1 MGGTETPLGIN
12 NSQGNTMNKT
22 KSICA
27 LGAISLA
34 AAAAVAQD
42 RPNIVMI
49 MADDLGYGDI
59 SCYGSTLAKTP
70 NLDKLAV
77 EGVRFTDFHS
87 NGPVCSPTRAALF
100 TGLYQQRTTITAV
113 INASNNR
120 DHGMPTDIRT
130 MPQEMKELGY
140 KTALFGKWHL
150 GIPERFNPSRRGFD
164 VFKGFLAG
172 NIDYHNHL
180 DREGNLDWH
189 QQTELKD
196 EKGYITELM
205 TNHALD
211 YIDENKDNPFLLAI
225 MHGAPHLPYQ
235 GPTDK
240 GLRIPNTPFGKQ
252 PKNLPNRDIKQIY
265 KEMIES
271 MDKEIGKVVAKLDQH
286 NLRKN
291 TLIVFCADNGQ
302 TGPGSSGGLKGKK
315 SSINEGGHRVAGIFN
330 WPGKIKPQVSKA
342 TAMTMDLMP
351 TFLDMAGA
359 ESLDKYNLDGISLL
373 PLLTQSQPL
382 PKRYTFWEYKGKK
395 AVRDGNWKLII
406 SGKKM
411 ELYDLGKDLGE
422 KKNVSGE
429 YPEKVQNMSKAI
441 NEWYAEVSPK
451 KSHQGEPK
459 KKGRKSKKSK
469 K

>member
-1 MGGTETPLGIN
+1 MNFSNNFTALITTACTAATLTSRTE
-12 NSQGNTMNKT
+12 SSK
-22 KSICA
+22 
-27 LGAISLA
+27 
-34 AAAAVAQD
+34 
-42 RPNIVMI
+42 PNIVMI

-59 SCYGSTLAKTP
+59 SCYGGTLANTP
-70 NLDKLAV
+70 NLDKLAE

-100 TGLYQQRTTITAV
+100 TGLYQQRTGITSV

-120 DHGMPTDIRT
+120 DHGMPTDIPT
-130 MPQEMKELGY
+130 MPQAMKKLGY
-140 KTALFGKWHL
+140 STALFGKWHL

-164 VFKGFLAG
+164 TFKGFLAG

-205 TNHALD
+205 TKHALN
-211 YIDENKDNPFLLAI
+211 YIDQNKDTPFLLAI

-240 GLRIPNTPFGKQ
+240 GLRLANTPFNKQ
-252 PKNLPNRDIKQIY
+252 PKNLPDRDTKQIY

-271 MDKEIGKVVAKLDQH
+271 MDKEIGKVVARLDRH
-286 NLRKN
+286 NLRRN

-330 WPGKIKPQVSKA
+330 WPGKLKPQLCKS

-359 ESLDKYNLDGISLL
+359 DSLENYKLDGISLL
-373 PLLTQSQPL
+373 PLLTQSLPL

-395 AVRDGNWKLII
+395 AMRDGNWKLIT
-406 SGKKM
+406 SGKKT
-411 ELYDLGKDLGE
+411 ELYDLDKDLGE
-422 KKNVSGE
+422 KHNLAGQ
-429 YPEKVQNMSKAI
+429 YPEKVQSMSKII

-451 KSHQGEPK
+451 TNS
-459 KKGRKSKKSK
+459 RKKSK
-469 K
+469 KAKK